1 MIKILGKIFESNP
14 ENSIVLLKDK
24 CSDCGRDVAVNI
36 IPTSGGFGLRGGAL
50 FKNLSDGYLM
60 KCPDCCQT
68 TSKIDGN

>member
-1 MIKILGKIFESNP
+1 MIKILEKIFESNP

-36 IPTSGGFGLRGGAL
+36 TPTSEGFGLQGGAL
-50 FKNLSDGYLM
+50 FKHLSDGYLM

-68 TSKIDGN
+68 TSKIFGN